1 MRATRSLDLGLGLG
15 LGPPLCRHGL
25 GEAAL
30 PYEEPDLGLRSRVG
44 RLSSTVVD
52 EPPMFV
58 GSSDIAAVLGV
69 TRQAVDHRMRT
80 DPRAPAPVAVVN
92 RTATWGGTRV
102 WRRSDI
108 DRWLG
113 GADPDRWTV

>member
-1 MRATRSLDLGLGLG
+1 GTFTGRHGRSEALLPHEGSDLGLK
-15 LGPPLCRHGL
+15 P
-25 GEAAL
+25 
-30 PYEEPDLGLRSRVG
+30 RSG
-44 RLSSTVVD
+44 GLSSAVVD
-52 EPPMFV
+52 ELPMFV
-58 GSSDIAAVLGV
+58 GSSDIAAALGV

-102 WRRSDI
+102 WRRTDI

-113 GADPDRWTV
+113 GVDPDRWTTQPGSTR